1 MKTNI
6 NVGLK
11 IWAKNDLAVKKR
23 LIKRVRSRFNLIIL
37 SFMLSI
43 FLNVHADSSGKDLFN
58 TSCMICHADDG
69 SGAMPGV
76 IDLTENRD
84 WSRLP
89 EKQLLANLNKG
100 SQKPGSGLNMP
111 PKGGNPNLTDK
122 DLLLI
127 ISYMRKEFLK

>member
-11 IWAKNDLAVKKR
+11 IWSKNNLAVKKH
-23 LIKRVRSRFNLIIL
+23 LLKCVKSRFNIIIL
-37 SFMLSI
+37 SFMLFS

-58 TSCMICHADDG
+58 TSCTICHADDG

-76 IDLTENRD
+76 LDLTETRD
-84 WSRLP
+84 WSKLTD
-89 EKQLLANLNKG
+89 KKLLANLKKG
-100 SQKPGSGLNMP
+100 SQKSGSGMKMP